1 MTTRIDN
8 DGPAYPF
15 EIENKSTEDIPD
27 IFGGVVRAGTT
38 RVYAGLTLRDAF
50 AISALTSGQA
60 SNWRDNDYSP
70 VNGLSIIEN
79 TARHAY
85 EIADAMLRARS
96 QGEPDAS

>member
-50 AISALTSGQA
+50 AISVAGDIWSAYQSDGTA
-60 SNWRDNDYSP
+60 REYDDWRDG
-70 VNGLSIIEN
+70 VAVE
-79 TARHAY
+79 AY
-85 EIADAMLRARS
+85 RLADSMLRARS
-96 QGEPDAS
+96 QGEPDAT